1 MRRALD
7 AVLLLDKP
15 CGLSSNAALQEAK
28 RLFRAA
34 KAGHAGT
41 LDPLASGLLPVLFGQ
56 ATKFA
61 DVALG
66 SDKEYEAHVR
76 LGIATA
82 SGDAEG
88 EIIGRRPVVVDGSRL
103 EGALARFRGEIEQVP
118 PMHSALK
125 RGGRPLYALAR
136 EGKSVERAPRRVVI
150 HELALL
156 GREGDLLRLRIRCS
170 KGTYIR
176 QLAQD
181 LGSALG
187 TLAHLGA
194 LRRTAAAGFRVEQA
208 TGLEDLRRMTHEARL
223 RRLLPV
229 KCLLAGL
236 PQVALGEAQAARF
249 LDGQAVALE
258 PPPPPGRCRA
268 ADPSGSL
275 LGVGEIRAGG
285 ELLPVRLVAR
295 HAAGRG
301 KQLK

>member
-1 MRRALD
+1 MPRALD

-15 CGLSSNAALQEAK
+15 CGISSNAALQEAK

-56 ATKFA
+56 ATRFA

-76 LGIATA
+76 LGVATA

-88 EIIGRRPVVVDGSRL
+88 EVIGRCAVGVDAARL
-103 EGALARFRGEIEQVP
+103 ERALARFRGEIEQVP

-125 RGGRPLYALAR
+125 RAGRPLYALAR

-150 HELALL
+150 HELELL
-156 GREGDLLRLRIRCS
+156 GRDGDLLRLRIRSS

-187 TLAHLGA
+187 TLAHLAA
-194 LRRTAAAGFRVEQA
+194 LRRTAAAGFRIEQA
-208 TGLEDLRRMTHEARL
+208 TQLQDLRRMTHESRL
-223 RRLLPV
+223 RHLLPTE
-229 KCLLAGL
+229 CLLAGL
-236 PQVALGEAQAARF
+236 ARVALSEAQAARF

-258 PPPPPGRCRA
+258 EPAPGRCRVL
-268 ADPSGSL
+268 DPGGSL

-285 ELLPVRLVAR
+285 ELRPVRLLAR
-295 HAAGRG
+295 GAAGRG